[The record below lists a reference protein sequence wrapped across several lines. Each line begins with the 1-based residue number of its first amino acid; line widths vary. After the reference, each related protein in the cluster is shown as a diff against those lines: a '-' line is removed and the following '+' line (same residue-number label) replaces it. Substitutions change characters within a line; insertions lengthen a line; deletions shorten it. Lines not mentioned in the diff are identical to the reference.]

1 LEVGNNFVVNVE
13 EGNSKGLEV
22 WILCCNKPLH
32 KLNGPLNCKWG
43 MNYNER
49 DEVVEGKYYKKFIF
63 NLCIAER
70 FPCGI
75 LIFTFG

>member
-1 LEVGNNFVVNVE
+1 VE
-13 EGNSKGLEV
+13 KGNSEGQEV
-22 WILCCNKPLH
+22 WIVCCTKPLH
-32 KLNGPLNCKWG
+32 KLNNPLKCKWG
-43 MNYNER
+43 LNYNEG
-49 DEVVEGKYYKKFIF
+49 DEVVVGKYYKKWGNFIF